1 MDKKR
6 ILIIGGGFGG
16 LTVANQLKHS
26 KFHITLIDKTNHHVF
41 QPLLYQVAMAA
52 LSPGDIA
59 VPIRSVFRG
68 REKVKV
74 LLENAVSIDKAKRR
88 VYVKSNDIEDFIDYD
103 YLVLAVGAQ
112 HSYFGKNE
120 WEKYAPGLKTLN
132 DALTIRQKVFSSL
145 EITETL
151 HETKETAK
159 YLTFVIVGGGPTG
172 VELAGAL
179 SEILLENI
187 KKDYRFIDTHQI
199 NINLKEGIDRLLPSF
214 PEKLSG
220 SAQKVLEN
228 LGVKILLNT
237 RVMDINENGVM
248 IGDKIIK
255 TKNIIWAAGNTAQPL
270 LKTLN
275 VPIDKSGRVI
285 VEKNLTI
292 KNYPDIF
299 IIGDAAAVKDKK
311 GIELPG
317 VAQVAIQQGK
327 FVAKLIL
334 EVDDLNKSAV
344 FNYKDKGTLATI
356 GRAKAVALIKGY
368 KFTGLIAWL
377 LWAFVHILFLIGFR
391 NKVLVIIQ
399 WIWYYFSLKPGI
411 RLIIQRKDAII

>member
-145 EITETL
+145 EIAETL

-179 SEILLENI
+179 SEILLVNV
-187 KKDYRFIDTHQI
+187 KKDYRSIDTHQI
-199 NINLKEGIDRLLPSF
+199 NIYLIEGIDRILPSF

-228 LGVKILLNT
+228 LGIKILLNT
-237 RVMDINENGVM
+237 RVMDINEKGVL
-248 IGDKIIK
+248 IGDKIIE
-255 TKNIIWAAGNTAQPL
+255 TKNIIWATGNVAQPL

-275 VPIDKSGRVI
+275 IPIDKSGRVI

-299 IIGDAAAVKDKK
+299 VIGDAAAFKDKR
-311 GIELPG
+311 GIDLPD

-327 FVAKLIL
+327 FVAKLIMGA
-334 EVDDLNKSAV
+334 DDLYKSAV
-344 FNYKDKGTLATI
+344 FN
-356 GRAKAVALIKGY
+356 
-368 KFTGLIAWL
+368 
-377 LWAFVHILFLIGFR
+377 
-391 NKVLVIIQ
+391 
-399 WIWYYFSLKPGI
+399 
-411 RLIIQRKDAII
+411 